1 MTHEIET
8 EPEHTKHEE
17 SKNTTNRCRLDS
29 SVLRDVDLSEVHW
42 WVSGSGWDSSIS
54 AKSRRCWHTSVL
66 TCRQHPVTS
75 TSRHTHPAHPAHLLY
90 GDGALADRVEG
101 LRVVVILKVGRVVV
115 GLGAA
120 VVLKIFVGQ

>member
-1 MTHEIET
+1 M
-8 EPEHTKHEE
+8 
-17 SKNTTNRCRLDS
+17 
-29 SVLRDVDLSEVHW
+29 RDVDLSEVHW

-75 TSRHTHPAHPAHLLY
+75 TSRHTSPAQPAHLLY

-101 LRVVVILKVGRVVV
+101 LWVVVILKVGRIVV

-120 VVLKIFVGQ
+120 VILKIFVGQ

>member
-1 MTHEIET
+1 MGVGVWLGQLHLREVEAVLAHVRAHLPPLRHQHRDT
-8 EPEHTKHEE
+8 P
-17 SKNTTNRCRLDS
+17 TT
-29 SVLRDVDLSEVHW
+29 
-42 WVSGSGWDSSIS
+42 
-54 AKSRRCWHTSVL
+54 
-66 TCRQHPVTS
+66 
-75 TSRHTHPAHPAHLLY
+75 HLLY